1 MIPWCGFFSSG
12 LFSPHSR
19 LHGCVAFCMSQFPE
33 FTVTIITKEAFISMN
48 DTFMKEKPVGPLLA
62 SMALPSFL
70 ISFLNSVLS
79 AYSDSYVVILG
90 IYYKLQTF
98 LYLPGVFCISYRLR
112 CSGRPGKRPTVPRDL
127 SFPVCHCH
135 HACCLHSVQAFWS
148 FRCLECFLDHG
159 NYYCSGCIYRLQTNT
174 AKGVDNKKALISQF
188 HWKDQ
193 SFFYSVYYS
202 TNVPTAAGAR

>member
-1 MIPWCGFFSSG
+1 
-12 LFSPHSR
+12 
-19 LHGCVAFCMSQFPE
+19 
-33 FTVTIITKEAFISMN
+33 MN

-90 IYYKLQTF
+90 IYYKRQTF

-112 CSGRPGKRPTVPRDL
+112 CSGRPGKDV
-127 SFPVCHCH
+127 
-135 HACCLHSVQAFWS
+135 
-148 FRCLECFLDHG
+148 
-159 NYYCSGCIYRLQTNT
+159 N
-174 AKGVDNKKALISQF
+174 NKKALISQF

-193 SFFYSVYYS
+193 SFFILYIIPQMSPLQPEHGNYNQ
-202 TNVPTAAGAR
+202 TP